1 MAQVDPAKLRVLRRT
16 EKELM
21 PERGVMLG
29 NFGAAAV
36 DENETWVTDSEFIT
50 GGKAHPRGANGSTF
64 AARIRW
70 KQPNQLVP
78 LPK

>member
-1 MAQVDPAKLRVLRRT
+1 MAQVDPEKLQVIRRT
-16 EKELM
+16 EQELI

-50 GGKAHPRGANGSTF
+50 GGTVENRAQSLTAFKVGSD
-64 AARIRW
+64 RIVHADDTSATR
-70 KQPNQLVP
+70 
-78 LPK
+78 